1 MAKRKTGKGS
11 GTTKGSA
18 GSRKKAAKAKKA
30 APPKRKVAPK
40 KARPAPP
47 VSRKVKPAA
56 RKAAAPK
63 AAQKTAPKAAPKTT
77 PSKPASKSLARPGLR
92 RSVKSRPSVARLA
105 TPRLVSHKTALAAHN
120 IYERDL
126 DKTPANY
133 APLTPLQFIERTAS
147 VYPDHVALIHGERR
161 QSWAE
166 TYARCRRL
174 ASALVKVGIGT
185 GDTVA
190 IMAPNIP
197 EMYEAHFGVPMTGG
211 VLNSLNTRLDAAMIA
226 FILDH
231 SETKVLL
238 VDREFHRVVTEA
250 LAIAKVQP
258 LVVDIDD
265 PACEDRAQ
273 IGDTT
278 YEEFL
283 DTGREDFVWAYPAD
297 EWNAISLNYTS
308 GTTGNPKG
316 VVYSHRGATLSA
328 YGNATQWPTGLHPV
342 YLWTL
347 PMFHCNGWCFPWTLA
362 LVGGTSV
369 CLRRAAAKPIFDALA
384 DHDVSHMCGAP
395 IIMQFIIG
403 AGPAERRPL
412 KRKVE
417 FMTAAAPPPAAVLE
431 ALEKENFRVTHVYGL
446 TEVYGPATIC
456 SWHEEWNELPAHERA
471 ALKARQGVRYT
482 AQDGVTVMD
491 PTTMKEV
498 SRDGTTMGEVMFRGN
513 LTMKG
518 YLKNPAATRDAFAQ
532 GWFHSG
538 DLGVLHED
546 GYIELRDRSKDII
559 ISGGENIST
568 IEVEGVIMAH
578 PAVGN
583 VAVVAKPDEKW
594 GETPCAFVVLKPGAK
609 ATAEEIIAHCRA
621 NLASFKCPRHV
632 VFRDLPMTSTG
643 KVQKFVLRDWAKAV

>member
-1 MAKRKTGKGS
+1 MAKGKSKSGSGKGRKPGRRKSS
-11 GTTKGSA
+11 GPAKPSV
-18 GSRKKAAKAKKA
+18 RKLVAKK
-30 APPKRKVAPK
+30 
-40 KARPAPP
+40 
-47 VSRKVKPAA
+47 
-56 RKAAAPK
+56 KAAAPK
-63 AAQKTAPKAAPKTT
+63 PVVRPAPR
-77 PSKPASKSLARPGLR
+77 RPL
-92 RSVKSRPSVARLA
+92 KSRPSVARMPSARPAPHKGLA
-105 TPRLVSHKTALAAHN
+105 HSTN

-133 APLTPLQFIERTAS
+133 AALTPLQFIERTAS
-147 VYPDHVALIHGERR
+147 VYPDHVALIHGARR
-161 QSWAE
+161 QSWSE

-265 PACEDRAQ
+265 PECADRAQ

-278 YEEFL
+278 WEEFIA
-283 DTGREDFVWAYPAD
+283 DGDPEFAWAYPAD

-316 VVYSHRGATLSA
+316 VVYSHRGAALSS
-328 YGNATQWPTGLHPV
+328 YGNAVQWPIGLHPV

-362 LVGGTSV
+362 LVSGTSV

-384 DHDVSHMCGAP
+384 EHDVSHMCGAP

-403 AGPAERRPL
+403 AGPDERRPL
-412 KRKVE
+412 PRRVE

-456 SWHEEWNELPAHERA
+456 SWHGEWDALPSHDRA
-471 ALKARQGVRYT
+471 RLKARQGVRY
-482 AQDGVTVMD
+482 AAEDGVTVMD
-491 PTTMKEV
+491 PISMKEV
-498 SRDGTTMGEVMFRGN
+498 PRDGTTMGEVMFRGN

-518 YLKNPAATRDAFAQ
+518 YLKNPKATKDAFAD

-568 IEVEGVIMAH
+568 IEVEGAIIEH
-578 PAVGN
+578 PAVAN

-594 GETPCAFVVLKPGAK
+594 GETPCAFVVLKPGAG
-609 ATAEEIIAHCRA
+609 ATSEEIIAHCRTK
-621 NLASFKCPRHV
+621 LASYKCPRYV

-643 KVQKFVLRDWAKAV
+643 KVQKFVLREWAKSV